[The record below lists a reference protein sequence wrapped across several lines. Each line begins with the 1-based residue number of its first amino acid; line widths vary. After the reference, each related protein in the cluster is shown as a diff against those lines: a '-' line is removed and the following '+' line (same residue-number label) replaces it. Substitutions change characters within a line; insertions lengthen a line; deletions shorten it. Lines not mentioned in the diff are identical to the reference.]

1 MKMYSRARSLMLGVL
16 SVLVVACGGPMVKVS
31 LSSNANLNPGQD
43 QKPLPVVV
51 RVYQLSGKDTFENSK
66 FEDIWKDDLRV
77 LGDSLLTSKEV
88 VINPSDQ
95 MSVEI
100 DKHDQARYVGV
111 VAIFRN
117 PVDKKWRDVHEL
129 SNGFVT
135 SRFSSSFKVSL
146 VGNTI
151 YIQD

>member
-1 MKMYSRARSLMLGVL
+1 MKTFSRAKLLMLGVL
-16 SVLVVACGGPMVKVS
+16 SVLAVACGGPMVRVA
-31 LSSNANLNPGQD
+31 LSSNANLNLGQD

-51 RVYQLSGKDTFENSK
+51 RVYQLSGKDSFENSK
-66 FEDIWKDDLRV
+66 FEEIWKDDLKV

-100 DKHDQARYVGV
+100 DKHDQAKYVGV

-129 SNGFVT
+129 ANGFVT
-135 SRFSSSFKVSL
+135 GRFSSSFRVSL

-151 YIQD
+151 SIQD

>member
-1 MKMYSRARSLMLGVL
+1 MKMFSRARSLMLGVL

-43 QKPLPVVV
+43 HKPLPVVV

-66 FEDIWKDDLRV
+66 FEDIWKDDLKV

-129 SNGFVT
+129 ANGFVT
-135 SRFSSSFKVSL
+135 GRFSSSFKVSL

-151 YIQD
+151 QIQD